1 MYRTS
6 VRKPTHQH
14 RISAKR
20 TEFLRGEIFF
30 SHFPLYLLSFLFS
43 VSPFWLKR
51 SGTTFPS
58 VKCSPLDDFFSLSS
72 FFSSFFPFFFFM
84 FTRHR
89 FLRLMHNHRFEV
101 ERENYLVRYLF
112 LFIIRN
118 ITYRNVNVLD
128 YFTYS
133 FVTLSFVHG

>member
-1 MYRTS
+1 
-6 VRKPTHQH
+6 
-14 RISAKR
+14 
-20 TEFLRGEIFF
+20 
-30 SHFPLYLLSFLFS
+30 
-43 VSPFWLKR
+43 
-51 SGTTFPS
+51 
-58 VKCSPLDDFFSLSS
+58 
-72 FFSSFFPFFFFM
+72 
-84 FTRHR
+84 
-89 FLRLMHNHRFEV
+89 MHNHRFEV